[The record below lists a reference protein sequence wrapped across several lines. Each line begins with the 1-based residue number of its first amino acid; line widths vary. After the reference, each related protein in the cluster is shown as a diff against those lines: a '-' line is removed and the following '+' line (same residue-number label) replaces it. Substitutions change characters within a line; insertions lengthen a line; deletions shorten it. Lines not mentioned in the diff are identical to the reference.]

1 MMRTV
6 SGRKWTS
13 WTEVDGLDTR
23 VPIVSTTSTQST
35 KSTPSTFGFSLD
47 AELILAYWCNMASDK
62 NTPRV
67 WFITGSSTGFGRVLA
82 EILLKRGERV
92 AVTARNPD
100 QIQDLVAAYKDT
112 GLALALDV
120 TEPQQIAA
128 AVADAER
135 FFGRIDVLV
144 NNAGYG
150 YLASVEEGEEDEVRA
165 MFETNFFGLVAVT
178 KAVLPGMRARRTGHV
193 VNISSIGGL
202 VANPSVGYYA
212 ATKFAVEGL
221 SEALAKEVE
230 PLGIR
235 VTAIEPGPFRTD
247 WAGRS
252 LKLAKTSIPD
262 YVDTAGARSQ
272 QIAGRSGKQ
281 PGDPVR
287 AAEAII
293 TIVEAER
300 PPRNLFLGK
309 IALDMAREKLSYF
322 SETLD
327 QWETLSLETDFPD

>member
-1 MMRTV
+1 V
-6 SGRKWTS
+6 DGSGLSGRLS
-13 WTEVDGLDTR
+13 FREIAARCPLRSLGPL
-23 VPIVSTTSTQST
+23 
-35 KSTPSTFGFSLD
+35 PSTLGFILD
-47 AELILAYWCNMASDK
+47 AHPFLAYWCSMAT
-62 NTPRV
+62 NTSRV
-67 WFITGSSTGFGRVLA
+67 WFITGSSTGFGRILA

-100 QIQDLVAAYKDT
+100 QIQDLVAGYQDT

-120 TEPQQIAA
+120 TQPAQVASAVAA
-128 AVADAER
+128 AEK

-150 YLASVEEGEEDEVRA
+150 YLAAIEEGEDQEVRA

-178 KAVLPGMRARRTGHV
+178 KAVLPGMRTRRTGHIL
-193 VNISSIGGL
+193 NISSIGGF
-202 VANPSVGYYA
+202 VGNPSAGYYA

-235 VTAIEPGPFRTD
+235 VIAIEPGPFRTD

-252 LKLAKTSIPD
+252 LKIAKASIPD
-262 YVDTAGARSQ
+262 YVETAGARSN
-272 QIAGRSGKQ
+272 QISERSGKQ

-287 AAEAII
+287 AAEAMI
-293 TIVEAER
+293 TLVAADQ

-309 IALDMAREKLSYF
+309 IAVDMAREKFAYLSRGI
-322 SETLD
+322 D
-327 QWETLSLETDFPD
+327 QWETLSVGADFPD

>member
-1 MMRTV
+1 
-6 SGRKWTS
+6 
-13 WTEVDGLDTR
+13 
-23 VPIVSTTSTQST
+23 
-35 KSTPSTFGFSLD
+35 
-47 AELILAYWCNMASDK
+47 MASDT
-62 NTPRV
+62 NTSRV

-100 QIQDLVAAYKDT
+100 QIEDLVVGYKDT

-120 TEPQQIAA
+120 NQPKQITA
-128 AVADAER
+128 AVAGAEK

-150 YLASVEEGEEDEVRA
+150 YLASVEEGEDAEVRA
-165 MFETNFFGLVAVT
+165 MFETNLFGLLAVT
-178 KAVLPGMRARRTGHV
+178 KAVLPGMRARRTGHI

-202 VANPSVGYYA
+202 VANPSTGYYS
-212 ATKFAVEGL
+212 ATKFALEAL
-221 SEALAKEVE
+221 SESLAKEVE

-252 LKLAKTSIPD
+252 LKVAKASIPD
-262 YVDTAGARSQ
+262 YADTAGARSR
-272 QIAGRSGKQ
+272 QIAERSGKQ

-287 AAEAII
+287 ASEAII
-293 TIVEAER
+293 AIVEADQ

-309 IALDMAREKLSYF
+309 IAVDMAREKLAYLSK
-322 SETLD
+322 SID
-327 QWETLSLETDFPD
+327 QWQALSLGTDFPD

>member
-1 MMRTV
+1 
-6 SGRKWTS
+6 
-13 WTEVDGLDTR
+13 
-23 VPIVSTTSTQST
+23 
-35 KSTPSTFGFSLD
+35 
-47 AELILAYWCNMASDK
+47 MASDK
-62 NTPRV
+62 NTSRV

-82 EILLKRGERV
+82 EILLKQGERV

-100 QIQDLVAAYKDT
+100 QIQDLVAGYKDT

-120 TEPQQIAA
+120 TQPEQITA
-128 AVADAER
+128 AVAGAEK

-150 YLASVEEGEEDEVRA
+150 YLASIEEGEEEEIRA
-165 MFETNFFGLVAVT
+165 MFEANVFGLAAVT
-178 KAVLPGMRARRTGHV
+178 KAVLPGMRARRAGHI
-193 VNISSIGGL
+193 VNLSSIGGL

-212 ATKFAVEGL
+212 ATKFGVEAL

-235 VTAIEPGPFRTD
+235 VIAIEPGPFRTD

-252 LKLAKTSIPD
+252 LKVGKTSIPD
-262 YVDTAGARSQ
+262 HAETAGARQ
-272 QIAGRSGKQ
+272 LQIAERSGKQ

-293 TIVEAER
+293 TIVNLEQ
-300 PPRNLFLGK
+300 PPRNLLFGK
-309 IALDMAREKLSYF
+309 IAVDMAREKLAYF
-322 SETLD
+322 SRTID
-327 QWETLSLETDFPD
+327 QWEALSLGTDFPD

>member
-1 MMRTV
+1 MAAN
-6 SGRKWTS
+6 
-13 WTEVDGLDTR
+13 
-23 VPIVSTTSTQST
+23 P
-35 KSTPSTFGFSLD
+35 F
-47 AELILAYWCNMASDK
+47 LAYWCSMASDK
-62 NTPRV
+62 NISRV

-100 QIQDLVAAYKDT
+100 QIQDLVAGYRDT

-120 TEPQQIAA
+120 TEPQQVTSAVSAA
-128 AVADAER
+128 EK

-150 YLASVEEGEEDEVRA
+150 YLGAIEEGEEAEVRA
-165 MFETNFFGLVAVT
+165 MFEANFFGLIAVT
-178 KAVLPGMRARRTGHV
+178 KAVLPGMRSRRTGHI

-202 VANPSVGYYA
+202 VANPSTGYYS
-212 ATKFAVEGL
+212 ATKFAVEAI

-235 VTAIEPGPFRTD
+235 AISIEPGPFRTD

-252 LKLAKTSIPD
+252 LKVAKGSISD
-262 YVDTAGARSQ
+262 YVETAGARSQ
-272 QIAGRSGKQ
+272 QISGRSGKQ

-293 TIVEAER
+293 TIVEADQ
-300 PPRNLFLGK
+300 PPRNVFFGK
-309 IALDMAREKLSYF
+309 IAVDMAREKLAYLSK
-322 SETLD
+322 SID
-327 QWETLSLETDFPD
+327 QWEALSLGTDFPD

>member
-1 MMRTV
+1 MRA
-6 SGRKWTS
+6 GR
-13 WTEVDGLDTR
+13 R
-23 VPIVSTTSTQST
+23 T
-35 KSTPSTFGFSLD
+35 KVNVIDLRGAQKVRSVHCVHFGPLFGFSLD
-47 AELILAYWCNMASDK
+47 EAQFLAYWCSMAPDK
-62 NTPRV
+62 NTSRV

-100 QIQDLVAAYKDT
+100 QIQDLVAGYKDT
-112 GLALALDV
+112 GLALPLDV
-120 TEPQQIAA
+120 TESQQIAA
-128 AVADAER
+128 AVADAEK

-150 YLASVEEGEEDEVRA
+150 YLAAVEEGEENEARA

-178 KAVLPGMRARRTGHV
+178 KAVLPGMRARRTGHI

-202 VANPSVGYYA
+202 VANPSTGYYA

-252 LKLAKTSIPD
+252 LKVARTAIPD
-262 YVDTAGARSQ
+262 YIGTAGARSH
-272 QIAGRSGKQ
+272 QIAERSGKQ

-293 TIVEAER
+293 TVVEADQ

-309 IALDMAREKLSYF
+309 IRRGYGPRKADLLFQDYRPMGGTIF
-322 SETLD
+322 GNG
-327 QWETLSLETDFPD
+327 FP

>member
-1 MMRTV
+1 
-6 SGRKWTS
+6 
-13 WTEVDGLDTR
+13 
-23 VPIVSTTSTQST
+23 
-35 KSTPSTFGFSLD
+35 
-47 AELILAYWCNMASDK
+47 MASDT
-62 NTPRV
+62 NTSRV

-100 QIQDLVAAYKDT
+100 QIEDLVVGYKDT

-120 TEPQQIAA
+120 NQPKQITA
-128 AVADAER
+128 AVAGAEK

-150 YLASVEEGEEDEVRA
+150 YLASVEEGEDAEVRA
-165 MFETNFFGLVAVT
+165 MFETNLFGLLAVT
-178 KAVLPGMRARRTGHV
+178 KAVLPGMRARRTGHI

-202 VANPSVGYYA
+202 VANPSTGYYS
-212 ATKFAVEGL
+212 ATKFALEAL
-221 SEALAKEVE
+221 SESLAKEVE

-252 LKLAKTSIPD
+252 LKVAKASIPD
-262 YVDTAGARSQ
+262 YVDTAGARSR
-272 QIAGRSGKQ
+272 QIAERSGKQ

-287 AAEAII
+287 ASEAII
-293 TIVEAER
+293 AIVEADQ

-309 IALDMAREKLSYF
+309 IAVDMAREKLAYLSK
-322 SETLD
+322 SIA
-327 QWETLSLETDFPD
+327 QWQALSLGTDFPD

>member
-1 MMRTV
+1 
-6 SGRKWTS
+6 
-13 WTEVDGLDTR
+13 
-23 VPIVSTTSTQST
+23 
-35 KSTPSTFGFSLD
+35 
-47 AELILAYWCNMASDK
+47 MASDK
-62 NTPRV
+62 DNSRV

-82 EILLKRGERV
+82 DILLKRGERV

-100 QIQDLVAAYKDT
+100 QIQELVAGYKDT

-120 TEPQQIAA
+120 AKPEQIAA
-128 AVADAER
+128 AVAGAEK

-150 YLASVEEGEEDEVRA
+150 YLASVEEGEEEEVRA
-165 MFETNFFGLVAVT
+165 MFETNFFGLAALT
-178 KAVLPGMRARRTGHV
+178 KAVLPGMRARRTGHI

-202 VANPSVGYYA
+202 VANPGVGYYA
-212 ATKFAVEGL
+212 ATKFALEAL

-252 LKLAKTSIPD
+252 LRLGKVSIPD
-262 YVDTAGARSQ
+262 YSESAGARQ
-272 QIAGRSGKQ
+272 RQIAERSGKQ

-287 AAEAII
+287 AAEAIV
-293 TIVEAER
+293 TIVNSEQ
-300 PPRNLFLGK
+300 PPRNLLFGK
-309 IALDMAREKLSYF
+309 IAIDMAREKLAYF
-322 SETLD
+322 SRTID
-327 QWETLSLETDFPD
+327 QWESLSLGTDFPN

>member
-1 MMRTV
+1 VEGVDTREPTV
-6 SGRKWTS
+6 S
-13 WTEVDGLDTR
+13 
-23 VPIVSTTSTQST
+23 T
-35 KSTPSTFGFSLD
+35 KFTPSIRSTFGFSLD
-47 AELILAYWCNMASDK
+47 AEPFLAYWCNMASDK
-62 NTPRV
+62 NTSRV

-92 AVTARNPD
+92 ALTARNPD
-100 QIQDLVAAYKDT
+100 QVQDLVAGYKDT

-120 TEPQQIAA
+120 NQPQQVAA
-128 AVADAER
+128 AVAGAER

-150 YLASVEEGEEDEVRA
+150 YLASVEEGEEEEVRA

-178 KAVLPGMRARRTGHV
+178 KAILPGMRARRTGHI

-202 VANPSVGYYA
+202 VANPSTGYYS

-252 LKLAKTSIPD
+252 LKVVKGSITD
-262 YVDTAGARSQ
+262 YLDTAGARSR
-272 QIAGRSGKQ
+272 QIAERSGKQ

-293 TIVEAER
+293 TIVQAEQ

-309 IALDMAREKLSYF
+309 IAFDMAREKLSYF
-322 SETLD
+322 SRTID

>member
-1 MMRTV
+1 LAA
-6 SGRKWTS
+6 K
-13 WTEVDGLDTR
+13 
-23 VPIVSTTSTQST
+23 P
-35 KSTPSTFGFSLD
+35 F
-47 AELILAYWCNMASDK
+47 LAYWSSMASDK
-62 NTPRV
+62 NISRV
-67 WFITGSSTGFGRVLA
+67 WFITGSSTGFGRILG

-100 QIQDLVAAYKDT
+100 QIQDLVAGYKDT

-120 TEPQQIAA
+120 TQPQQITA
-128 AVADAER
+128 AVAQAEK
-135 FFGRIDVLV
+135 FFGRIDVLI

-150 YLASVEEGEEDEVRA
+150 YLAAVEEGEEAEVRA
-165 MFETNFFGLVAVT
+165 MFEANFFGLLAVT
-178 KAVLPGMRARRTGHV
+178 KAVLPGMRARRTGHI

-202 VANPSVGYYA
+202 VANPSTGYYS
-212 ATKFAVEGL
+212 ATKFAVEAI

-235 VTAIEPGPFRTD
+235 VTAVEPGPFRTD

-252 LKLAKTSIPD
+252 LKVTSGSIAD

-272 QIAGRSGKQ
+272 QISGRSGKQ

-293 TIVEAER
+293 TIVEADQ
-300 PPRNLFLGK
+300 PPRNIFFGQ
-309 IALDMAREKLSYF
+309 IAVDMAREKLTYF
-322 SETLD
+322 SKAID
-327 QWETLSLETDFPD
+327 QWEALSLGTDFPD

>member
-1 MMRTV
+1 
-6 SGRKWTS
+6 
-13 WTEVDGLDTR
+13 
-23 VPIVSTTSTQST
+23 
-35 KSTPSTFGFSLD
+35 
-47 AELILAYWCNMASDK
+47 MASDK
-62 NTPRV
+62 ENSRV

-82 EILLKRGERV
+82 DILLKRGERV

-100 QIQDLVAAYKDT
+100 QIQDLVSGYKDT
-112 GLALALDV
+112 GLDLALDV
-120 TEPQQIAA
+120 AQPQQVAA
-128 AVADAER
+128 AAAAAEK

-150 YLASVEEGEEDEVRA
+150 YLAAVEEGEEEEVRA
-165 MFETNFFGLVAVT
+165 MFDANFFGLVALT
-178 KAVLPGMRARRTGHV
+178 KAVLPGMRARRSGHI
-193 VNISSIGGL
+193 VNITSVGGL
-202 VANPSVGYYA
+202 VGNPSLGYYA

-252 LKLAKTSIPD
+252 LKLAKVAIPD
-262 YVDTAGARSQ
+262 YEETAGTRKQLVAERN
-272 QIAGRSGKQ
+272 GKQ

-293 TIVEAER
+293 TIVESKQ
-300 PPRNLFLGK
+300 PPRNLVLGK
-309 IALDMAREKLSYF
+309 IALDMTREKLTGF
-322 SETLD
+322 SRTID
-327 QWETLSLETDFPD
+327 QWEALTLGTDFPN

>member
-1 MMRTV
+1 
-6 SGRKWTS
+6 
-13 WTEVDGLDTR
+13 
-23 VPIVSTTSTQST
+23 
-35 KSTPSTFGFSLD
+35 
-47 AELILAYWCNMASDK
+47 MASDK
-62 NTPRV
+62 NTSRV

-100 QIQDLVAAYKDT
+100 QIQDLVSGYKDT

-120 TEPQQIAA
+120 TQPRHITA
-128 AVADAER
+128 AVAGAEK

-150 YLASVEEGEEDEVRA
+150 YLASIEEGEDTEVRA
-165 MFETNFFGLVAVT
+165 MFETNLFGLLAVT
-178 KAVLPGMRARRTGHV
+178 KAVLPGMRARRFGHI

-202 VANPSVGYYA
+202 VANPSTGYYS
-212 ATKFAVEGL
+212 ATKFAVEAL
-221 SEALAKEVE
+221 SESLAKEVE

-252 LKLAKTSIPD
+252 LKAAKVSISD
-262 YVDTAGARSQ
+262 YVDTAGARSR
-272 QIAGRSGKQ
+272 QIAERSGKQ

-287 AAEAII
+287 ASEAII
-293 TIVEAER
+293 AIVEADQ

-309 IALDMAREKLSYF
+309 IAVDVAREKLTYLSK
-322 SETLD
+322 SID
-327 QWETLSLETDFPD
+327 RWQALSLGTDFPD

>member
-1 MMRTV
+1 
-6 SGRKWTS
+6 
-13 WTEVDGLDTR
+13 
-23 VPIVSTTSTQST
+23 
-35 KSTPSTFGFSLD
+35 
-47 AELILAYWCNMASDK
+47 MASDK
-62 NTPRV
+62 NTSRV

-100 QIQDLVAAYKDT
+100 QIQDLVAGYKDT
-112 GLALALDV
+112 GLVLALDV
-120 TEPQQIAA
+120 TQPQQIAA
-128 AVADAER
+128 AVAAAEK
-135 FFGRIDVLV
+135 FFGRIDVLI

-150 YLASVEEGEEDEVRA
+150 YLAAVEEGEEAEVRA
-165 MFETNFFGLVAVT
+165 MFEANFFGLVAVT
-178 KAVLPGMRARRTGHV
+178 KAFLPGMRARRAGHI

-202 VANPSVGYYA
+202 VANPSTGYYS
-212 ATKFAVEGL
+212 ATKFAVEAV

-252 LKLAKTSIPD
+252 LKVTKASPD
-262 YVDTAGARSQ
+262 YVDTAGARSR
-272 QIAGRSGKQ
+272 QIAERSGKQ

-293 TIVEAER
+293 TIVEADQ

-309 IALDMAREKLSYF
+309 FAVDMAREKLTYLSG
-322 SETLD
+322 TID
-327 QWETLSLETDFPD
+327 QWQALSLGTDFPD

>member
-1 MMRTV
+1 M
-6 SGRKWTS
+6 
-13 WTEVDGLDTR
+13 
-23 VPIVSTTSTQST
+23 
-35 KSTPSTFGFSLD
+35 D
-47 AELILAYWCNMASDK
+47 AEPFLAYWCNMASDK
-62 NTPRV
+62 NSSRV

-100 QIQDLVAAYKDT
+100 QIQDLVAGYKET

-120 TEPQQIAA
+120 TQPQQIAA
-128 AVADAER
+128 AIAGAEK

-150 YLASVEEGEEDEVRA
+150 YLASVEEGDDEEVRA
-165 MFETNFFGLVAVT
+165 MFDTNFFGLVAVT
-178 KAVLPGMRARRTGHV
+178 KAVLSGMRARRTGHI

-202 VANPSVGYYA
+202 VANPSTGYYS

-252 LKLAKTSIPD
+252 LKVVKGSITE
-262 YVDTAGARSQ
+262 YEDTAAARSR
-272 QIAGRSGKQ
+272 QIAERSGKQ

-293 TIVEAER
+293 TIVETKQA
-300 PPRNLFLGK
+300 PRNLFLGK
-309 IALDMAREKLSYF
+309 IALDMAREKLAYLSG
-322 SETLD
+322 TID
-327 QWETLSLETDFPD
+327 QWETLSLGSDFPD

>member
-1 MMRTV
+1 
-6 SGRKWTS
+6 
-13 WTEVDGLDTR
+13 
-23 VPIVSTTSTQST
+23 
-35 KSTPSTFGFSLD
+35 
-47 AELILAYWCNMASDK
+47 MASDK
-62 NTPRV
+62 ENSRV

-82 EILLKRGERV
+82 DILLKRGERV

-100 QIQDLVAAYKDT
+100 QIQDLVSDYKDT

-120 TEPQQIAA
+120 SQPLQVAA
-128 AVADAER
+128 AAANAEK

-150 YLASVEEGEEDEVRA
+150 YLAAVEEGEEEEVRA
-165 MFETNFFGLVAVT
+165 MFDANFFGLVALT
-178 KAVLPGMRARRTGHV
+178 KAVLPGMRARRSGHI
-193 VNISSIGGL
+193 VNITSVGGL
-202 VANPSVGYYA
+202 VGNPSVGYYA

-230 PLGIR
+230 ALGIR

-252 LKLAKTSIPD
+252 LKLAKVSIPD
-262 YVDTAGARSQ
+262 YEETAGVRKQ
-272 QIAGRSGKQ
+272 LVTERSGKQ

-293 TIVEAER
+293 TIVESEQ
-300 PPRNLFLGK
+300 PPRNLVLGK
-309 IALDMAREKLSYF
+309 IALDMTREKLASF
-322 SETLD
+322 SRTID
-327 QWETLSLETDFPD
+327 QWEALTLGTDFPN

>member
-1 MMRTV
+1 
-6 SGRKWTS
+6 
-13 WTEVDGLDTR
+13 
-23 VPIVSTTSTQST
+23 
-35 KSTPSTFGFSLD
+35 
-47 AELILAYWCNMASDK
+47 MASNKD
-62 NTPRV
+62 TSRV
-67 WFITGSSTGFGRVLA
+67 WLITGSSTGFGRILA

-92 AVTARNPD
+92 VVTARNPD
-100 QIQDLVAAYKDT
+100 QIQDLVAGYKET
-112 GLALALDV
+112 GLALPLDV
-120 TEPQQIAA
+120 TQAQQVAA
-128 AVADAER
+128 AVAAAEK

-150 YLASVEEGEEDEVRA
+150 YLSAVEEGDEHEIRA

-178 KAVLPGMRARRTGHV
+178 KAVLPGMRARRTGHI

-202 VANPSVGYYA
+202 VANPSTGYYS

-235 VTAIEPGPFRTD
+235 VTAVEPGPFRTD

-252 LKLAKTSIPD
+252 LKVTKASPD
-262 YVDTAGARSQ
+262 YVDTAGARSR
-272 QIAGRSGKQ
+272 QIAERSGNQ

-293 TIVEAER
+293 TIVEADQ

-309 IALDMAREKLSYF
+309 IALDMAQEKLTYF
-322 SETLD
+322 SSTID
-327 QWETLSLETDFPD
+327 QWKALCLATDFPA